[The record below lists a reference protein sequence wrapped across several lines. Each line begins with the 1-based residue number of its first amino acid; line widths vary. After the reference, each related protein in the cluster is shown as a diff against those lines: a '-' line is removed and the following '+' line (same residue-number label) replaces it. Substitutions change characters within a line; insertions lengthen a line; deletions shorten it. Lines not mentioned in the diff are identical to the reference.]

1 MKLRAVLFDLDGTLL
16 DTLDDL
22 ADSMNAVLE
31 ANDMPTH
38 PVEAYKTFVGDGV
51 ARLVQRALPG
61 EENDAVVVAE
71 YVEQMRE
78 QYAQRWN
85 AKTKP
90 YEGVQELLQALGEKK
105 ISLSV
110 LSNKPDDF
118 TKKCVEH
125 YFPENP
131 FELVVGVTDEIPPK
145 PDPTGAKAVANTI
158 GYRPDEFLYLGDTNT
173 DMRTARGAGM
183 LAIGALWGFRDAAE
197 LDEYGAQGLAEQ
209 PLDILEL
216 F

>member
-1 MKLRAVLFDLDGTLL
+1 MKLQAVLFDLDGTLL

-31 ANDMPTH
+31 AHDMPTH
-38 PVEAYKTFVGDGV
+38 PVESYKTFVGDGV

-61 EENDAVVVAE
+61 EESDAVAMGH
-71 YVEQMRE
+71 YVEAMRE
-78 QYAQRWN
+78 QYGQRWN
-85 AKTKP
+85 AKTQP
-90 YEGVQELLQALGEKK
+90 YDGIVELLSQLSDRK
-105 ISLSV
+105 ISMSV

-125 YFPENP
+125 YFPDNP
-131 FELVVGVTDEIPPK
+131 FDLVVGVTDEIPPK
-145 PDPTGAKAVANTI
+145 PDPAGAKAIANTL

-173 DMRTARGAGM
+173 DMRTARVAGM
-183 LAIGALWGFRDAAE
+183 LAVGAMWGFRTVEE
-197 LDEYGAQGLAEQ
+197 LEEFGAQALAEH

-216 F
+216 L

>member
-31 ANDMPTH
+31 AHDMPTH
-38 PVEAYKTFVGDGV
+38 PAESYKTFVGDGV

-61 EENDAVVVAE
+61 EENDAVVMAN
-71 YVEQMRE
+71 YVEEMRE
-78 QYAQRWN
+78 QYGQRWN

-90 YEGVQELLQALGEKK
+90 YDGIEELLGTLRERK
-105 ISLSV
+105 ISMSV

-118 TKKCVEH
+118 TKMCVKH
-125 YFPENP
+125 YFPNTP
-131 FELVVGVTDEIPPK
+131 FDLVVGVTDEIPPK
-145 PDPTGAKAVANTI
+145 PDPVGAKAVANTI

-183 LAIGALWGFRDAAE
+183 LAVGALWGFRSAE
-197 LDEYGAQGLAEQ
+197 ELEEFGAQALAEH

-216 F
+216 L